1 MNLRNPAYGKRGR
14 FKFYPGDRVI
24 GNDKRADYRQ
34 CRGTAIK
41 YGPGKG
47 EYLVR
52 FDDGREEYVNTEW
65 LEQLE
70 QGGERD
76 V

>member
-1 MNLRNPAYGKRGR
+1 MNRHPGHGKRGR

-24 GNDKRADYRQ
+24 GSEKKAACWERP
-34 CRGTAIK
+34 GTVIT
-41 YGPGKG
+41 YGPGTG

-52 FDDGREEYVNTEW
+52 FDDGLREYVKTEW

-70 QGGERD
+70 NE
-76 V
+76 